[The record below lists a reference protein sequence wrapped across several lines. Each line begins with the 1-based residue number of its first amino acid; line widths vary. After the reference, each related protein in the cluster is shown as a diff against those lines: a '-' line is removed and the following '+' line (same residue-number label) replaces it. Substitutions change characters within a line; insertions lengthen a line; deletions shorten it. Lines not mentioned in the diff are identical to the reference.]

1 MRGWRC
7 PTGLGTALG
16 LGLGFLLAPACSSR
30 LCIAIGGLA
39 LLVLWT
45 LDRVLALP
53 GRSTLA
59 VLVLGASA
67 GALRT
72 DTPRALPPFE
82 NVRVAGRVLSWDP
95 GPRGIV
101 LHLEATHI
109 DTHTLAEPPV
119 VRVLAPASWG
129 HLPRSQWLRARG
141 RLEPNRGRTVPGAWE
156 DRATAA
162 TLLVEQRASPDWG
175 PGEPPRLMR
184 LRAWMVERIEA
195 RLSGFPARFAVAI
208 LLGRTRS
215 LTEDERELFRRTGTS
230 HVIAVS
236 GFHVTLVAGL
246 ATLCLSALPRTA
258 RILAAGAIAWAYAA
272 LAGWVAPALR
282 AAAAALAVALGTAL
296 SRPRGAV
303 TWMMLI
309 LPWLLWAS
317 PGLLAS
323 VSFLLSLGAVAGIL
337 FIAEASE
344 PVLTGRQWK
353 GRLLAPVVANL
364 GAQWGT
370 LPVIVSA
377 FGTLSP
383 CSLLPNLLAVPITG
397 LLLPAVLFGLL
408 AEWIGWH
415 TNPFLDAAGALGS
428 LLLSSLNATAG
439 IPFLTRLPLP
449 PVWAASVPFVMMA
462 VWFSIPKRL
471 RATRRARALAWT
483 AVCLS
488 SALLALPGRT
498 PAGPW
503 VAFLDVGQGDA
514 AVLRLSDG
522 TIWVVDVGDDRGP
535 GDAAQRSLLPFLRSM
550 HVRAVDGLIISHR
563 HRDHVGAIGTFT
575 ESIPVR
581 RVFDAGVGGEGG
593 TSGVVDS
600 VLAHHGLWPCLIAQ
614 GDTLHASKHARIVA
628 VHPSRTPS
636 GMPANAENLNEASL
650 VVRVTDGNISILFAG
665 DAESA
670 AERAC
675 ALQSPAAQLL
685 KVAHHGSDTSS
696 LEEFLDA
703 VDPECAVI
711 SVAEQN
717 RFGHPSP
724 RVLERLARKNIR
736 VMSTAQDG
744 TVLMSWKGGSESTRS
759 FPPRV
764 RLRLD

>member
-16 LGLGFLLAPACSSR
+16 LALGFVLAPACSWR
-30 LCIAIGGLA
+30 LCLAIGGLA
-39 LLVLWT
+39 LVALWT

-53 GRSTLA
+53 GRATVA
-59 VLVLGASA
+59 VLLLGAAA
-67 GALRT
+67 GGLRT
-72 DTPRALPPFE
+72 ETPRALPPFE
-82 NVRVAGRVLSWDP
+82 DVRVAGRVLSWDP

-101 LHLEATHI
+101 LRLSASRI
-109 DTHTLAEPPV
+109 DTHTLAEPRV

-129 HLPRSQWLRARG
+129 HLPQSSWLRVQG

-156 DRATAA
+156 DRDTAA
-162 TLLVEQRASPDWG
+162 TLLVDERASPDWG
-175 PGEPPRLMR
+175 PGNPSRLMR

-195 RLSGFPARFAVAI
+195 RLRGFPARFAVAI

-215 LTEDERELFRRTGTS
+215 LTEDERDLFRRTGTS

-246 ATLCLSALPRTA
+246 ATLCLSALPRAA
-258 RILAAGAIAWAYAA
+258 RILVAGAIAWGYAA

-309 LPWLLWAS
+309 LPWLLWAA
-317 PGLLAS
+317 PDLLAS

-337 FIAEASE
+337 FLAEASQ
-344 PVLTGRQWK
+344 PLLTGK
-353 GRLLAPVVANL
+353 GRLLAPVVANV

-428 LLLSSLNATAG
+428 LLLSSLHATAG
-439 IPFLTRLPLP
+439 IPFITGLPLP
-449 PVWAASVPFVMMA
+449 SIWAASGPFVMMA
-462 VWFSIPKRL
+462 VWFSIPRKL
-471 RATRRARALAWT
+471 RATGRARALAWT
-483 AVCLS
+483 AVCVS
-488 SALLALPGRT
+488 SAALALPGRT
-498 PAGPW
+498 PEGPW
-503 VAFLDVGQGDA
+503 VSFLDVGQGDA
-514 AVLRLSDG
+514 AVFRLSDG
-522 TIWVVDVGDDRGP
+522 TVWVIDVGDDRGP
-535 GDAAQRSLLPFLRSM
+535 GDAAQRSVLPFLRAM

-563 HRDHVGAIGTFT
+563 HRDHVGAMATFT
-575 ESIPVR
+575 ASIPVR
-581 RVFDAGVGGEGG
+581 RVYDAGVGGKGG
-593 TSGVVDS
+593 TSGGVDS
-600 VLAHHGLWPCLIAQ
+600 VLAVHGLWPCLVAT
-614 GDTLHASKHARIVA
+614 GDTLHASTTARIV
-628 VHPSRTPS
+628 VLHPSRTTS

-650 VVRVTDGNISILFAG
+650 VVRVTDGNMSILFAG
-665 DAESA
+665 DAESV

-675 ALQSPAAQLL
+675 VANSPDARLL

-696 LEEFLDA
+696 LEDFLDA
-703 VDPECAVI
+703 VHPECAVI
-711 SVAEQN
+711 SVGEQN

-724 RVLERLARKNIR
+724 RVLERLARNEIR
-736 VMSTAQDG
+736 VFTTATDG
-744 TVLMSWKGGSESTRS
+744 TVFLNWAGQEESMRT
-759 FPPRV
+759 FPPRE
-764 RLRLD
+764 RLELD